1 MDGSLLHN
9 LLTLIDLQLEIYE
22 FYDLRFI
29 WKAYLQYW

>member
-1 MDGSLLHN
+1 MDGSLLRN

-22 FYDLRFI
+22 FYYLRFI